1 MKKIITLFM
10 LFILSINL
18 LQAQQLQ
25 RQRIKAL
32 KTSYIT
38 DALNLSPKEAEQ
50 FWPVYNLYTYK
61 IKKLKIDSELKIQRQ
76 IRLAGGIDY
85 ISEEQAKNLISNS
98 LKNEQK
104 VTNAKISMVKELSSI
119 ISAKK
124 IILLKKAERNFNRRM
139 LQELGKRRRMQGQ

>member
-10 LFILSINL
+10 LFVLSINL

>member
-10 LFILSINL
+10 LFVLSINL

-61 IKKLKIDSELKIQRQ
+61 IKKIKIDSELKIQRQ